1 MSEIAAVGTAQRR
14 AQDREMILDP
24 FKWPHLVLPIK
35 RMVDGRMQTAIV
47 YAGME
52 KLKED
57 EPIQVKLNTTIFG
70 DVGEDSK
77 LTTFKDVDALL
88 DDGWT
93 VD

>member
-1 MSEIAAVGTAQRR
+1 MSVQYT
-14 AQDREMILDP
+14 REDHKAMILDP

-35 RMVDGRMQTAIV
+35 RYVNGRMETGLV

-57 EPIQVKLNTTIFG
+57 EPIQVKLNSTIFG
-70 DVGEDSK
+70 DVGEK
-77 LTTFKDVDALL
+77 VEMTTFKNVDALL
-88 DDGWT
+88 DDGWV